1 MEPEVFIRT
10 ARLARRAIA
19 PGSPL
24 EPPAWA
30 DRTNQPARL
39 CRRALRRHSAC
50 TPHVTPGDRRRP
62 ADTPLIACWVRLSPG
77 ISARFKCFRCGLAG
91 DFKRFHCKMTQN
103 SCFYQP
109 NRNFLM
115 ICVLHGTVATHS
127 SPLRTAKLTQVP
139 CVRMLDRSGIRRFGN
154 RGITKWPTATALRQ
168 PTG

>member
-91 DFKRFHCKMTQN
+91 DFKTISLQN
-103 SCFYQP
+103 DPKFV
-109 NRNFLM
+109 FLPAKPQLFDDL
-115 ICVLHGTVATHS
+115 CVAWHGCHTLFA
-127 SPLRTAKLTQVP
+127 LRTAKLTQVP